1 MKTQKEEAAS
11 RRQLIADTASN
22 YMELYIF
29 MQSASMSHWLM
40 FELTFAQARALILL
54 AAKKVLTV
62 SQLAKLLA
70 VGNPTA
76 SLLVQKLVERGLVIR
91 TEAQTDRRQTELR
104 LSPKGEE
111 IGAGRRSEREGQW
124 RNWLNRLD
132 DETLAGLA
140 RGLDALLV
148 VAQAENVL
156 ILE

>member
-1 MKTQKEEAAS
+1 MKTQKEETTS

-22 YMELYIF
+22 YMELYIL
-29 MQSASMSHWLM
+29 MQSAAMSHWLM

>member
-76 SLLVQKLVERGLVIR
+76 SLLIQKLVERGLVIR